1 MNQRYFALTTLV
13 PNGKRASF
21 AILKNCFPKGIPTI
35 VTHKMHPIIAFVI
48 ASSIPDMHIHRI
60 FKRNETAPPSS
71 TISFPKGFKEI
82 DERIKNIEQQVS
94 RSQDQIKEVN
104 EGIKMLGKAEI
115 SLINHLI
122 DGNGID
128 AMRKEVKEL
137 TDYFIEKG

>member
-1 MNQRYFALTTLV
+1 MNQRYFVLTTLV

-82 DERIKNIEQQVS
+82 DESLKHWIPTGIPTTVMHHKIPASHHPIALKSPPKIIHKMFQAFLLALHLDVQSQQALS
-94 RSQDQIKEVN
+94 S
-104 EGIKMLGKAEI
+104 
-115 SLINHLI
+115 
-122 DGNGID
+122 
-128 AMRKEVKEL
+128 
-137 TDYFIEKG
+137 